1 MRLTYP
7 LQYEYLMHALLGLA
21 ASHLTITS
29 DSDYSSSAL
38 SHRFLAIKGL
48 NEALS
53 ITPRKGHDGD
63 ALLASCYALT
73 FQSSYMTDGLHE
85 FLTFLRG
92 CNLVSAQLIKENVRI
107 SFDFASGG
115 HSKNSLLKDDLPA
128 INPDFVREAAFSL
141 ELLPSVIQGCDIN
154 LELYNALKD
163 CVQSSTCSSQ
173 EGLFDLKSPLHSG
186 IFTRVRIHEI
196 PSNICTSREN
206 GSAKVSRIY
215 SSR

>member
-1 MRLTYP
+1 MQLTYP

-53 ITPRKGHDGD
+53 ITPRTGHDGD

-73 FQSSYMTDGLHE
+73 FQSSYMTDGLQE

-92 CNLVSAQLIKENVRI
+92 CNLVSAQLTKENVKV
-107 SFDFASGG
+107 SFDFASNNR
-115 HSKNSLLKDDLPA
+115 SKNLLPRDDLPA
-128 INPDFVREAAFSL
+128 INPDFVQEAASSL
-141 ELLPSVIQGCDIN
+141 ELLPSVIQESDIN
-154 LELYNALKD
+154 FELYNALND
-163 CVQSSTCSSQ
+163 CVQSSICRSQ
-173 EGLFDLKSPLHSG
+173 EG
-186 IFTRVRIHEI
+186 
-196 PSNICTSREN
+196 
-206 GSAKVSRIY
+206 
-215 SSR
+215 